1 MLKGFCQKEP
11 RIPAVLRAAALV
23 GMLCGV
29 ASSWAQGQG
38 VPGFAEAARA
48 EEHQPAPVTVN
59 ASQPPAFSIGVE
71 PLGFSGP
78 GTAFLGQNVSFA
90 SLDFLDENR
99 LLFTFRV
106 PGLIRREEGSPP
118 ASDERHIRALVLVL
132 PSGAVEA
139 ETVWTLHDRGRYL
152 WMLKDKHFL
161 LRDGAELKEGDARL
175 ELKPALRFPGPLEW
189 IEMDPSQEFLVAG
202 SREPLAGKAMEA
214 PARMVG
220 DPNGAKTEDAR
231 DQTDLVLRI
240 LHRDSGQVML
250 SSRLKAAVHLPI
262 NGNGYLESLHAR
274 GIEWQLSEHS
284 FNGGIT
290 PVARL
295 LSTCAPSS
303 SFVSQHELVAGL
315 CNTLGDHTLK
325 ALTTSGRVLWEV
337 QLSDRE
343 VWPLL
348 VMAQS
353 GTRLAQEA
361 LMVARPINASGMLT
375 TDDLKGQVVHVYD
388 AANGHLA
395 LSAEVSPAL
404 DAGGNVAI
412 SPSGRR
418 VAVLNGEALEI
429 FELDT
434 PPSVPEGSDFQNG
447 H

>member
-1 MLKGFCQKEP
+1 
-11 RIPAVLRAAALV
+11 
-23 GMLCGV
+23 
-29 ASSWAQGQG
+29 
-38 VPGFAEAARA
+38 
-48 EEHQPAPVTVN
+48 
-59 ASQPPAFSIGVE
+59 
-71 PLGFSGP
+71 
-78 GTAFLGQNVSFA
+78 
-90 SLDFLDENR
+90 
-99 LLFTFRV
+99 
-106 PGLIRREEGSPP
+106 
-118 ASDERHIRALVLVL
+118 
-132 PSGAVEA
+132 
-139 ETVWTLHDRGRYL
+139 
-152 WMLKDKHFL
+152 
-161 LRDGAELKEGDARL
+161 
-175 ELKPALRFPGPLEW
+175 
-189 IEMDPSQEFLVAG
+189 VAG
-202 SREPLAGKAMEA
+202 AREPLAGKAMEA

>member
-1 MLKGFCQKEP
+1 
-11 RIPAVLRAAALV
+11 
-23 GMLCGV
+23 MLCG
-29 ASSWAQGQG
+29 AAPGWAPGQAPGQG
-38 VPGFAEAARA
+38 VPGFAEAART
-48 EEHQPAPVTVN
+48 EEHEPAGVAAK
-59 ASQPPAFSIGVE
+59 ASQPPAFSLNVE

-78 GTAFLGQNVSFA
+78 GSAFLGQNVSFA

-106 PGLIRREEGSPP
+106 PGLIRREEGSGR
-118 ASDERHIRALVLVL
+118 ASEERNIRALVLVL

-152 WMLKDKHFL
+152 WMLKDKRFL
-161 LRDGAELKEGDARL
+161 VRDGAELKEGDARL

-202 SREPLAGKAMEA
+202 SREPLAGKAMGA
-214 PARMVG
+214 PATTAG
-220 DPNGAKTEDAR
+220 DRNQAR
-231 DQTDLVLRI
+231 LTDSKDQTDLVLRI
-240 LHRDSGQVML
+240 LNRDSGQVML
-250 SSRLKAAVHLPI
+250 SSRLKAAIHLPI

-274 GIEWQLSEHS
+274 GIEWQLNEHS
-284 FNGGIT
+284 FNGGVT

-303 SFVSQHELVAGL
+303 SFVSQHELVASL
-315 CNTLGDHTLK
+315 CNTLGDHKLK

-348 VMAQS
+348 VIAQS

-361 LMVARPINASGMLT
+361 LTVARPITASGALT

-429 FELDT
+429 FELGT
-434 PPSVPEGSDFQNG
+434 PPSVPEVGDFQNG

>member
-1 MLKGFCQKEP
+1 LCALLCAGGVGFGEQ
-11 RIPAVLRAAALV
+11 
-23 GMLCGV
+23 G
-29 ASSWAQGQG
+29 WAQGQTQG
-38 VPGFAEAARA
+38 QAQGSGAPGFA
-48 EEHQPAPVTVN
+48 QPARTAAK
-59 ASQPPAFSIGVE
+59 ASQPPAFSIDVE
-71 PLGFSGP
+71 ALGFTAPGSGY
-78 GTAFLGQNVSFA
+78 LGQNISYA
-90 SLDFLDENR
+90 SLDFLDENH

-106 PGLIRREEGSPP
+106 PGLIRREEDSDKG
-118 ASDERHIRALVLVL
+118 SDERHIRALVLAL

-139 ETVWTLHDRGRYL
+139 EAVWTLHDRGRYL

-161 LRDGAELKEGDARL
+161 LRDGAELKQGDAAL
-175 ELKPALRFPGPLEW
+175 ELKPGLRFPGTLEW

-202 SREPLAGKAMEA
+202 SREPVAAKGPEASLWASATSAGGKA
-214 PARMVG
+214 
-220 DPNGAKTEDAR
+220 TEEKS
-231 DQTDLVLRI
+231 QTDLILRI

-250 SSRLKAAVHLPI
+250 SSRLNAAIHLPI
-262 NGNGYLESLHAR
+262 NRSGYLESLHAR

-284 FNGGIT
+284 FGGGVT

-295 LSTCAPSS
+295 LSTCAPGS
-303 SFVSQHELVAGL
+303 SFVSQHEFVASV
-315 CNTLGDHTLK
+315 CNTLGDHKLQ

-337 QLSDRE
+337 QLSDHE

-361 LMVARPINASGMLT
+361 LVVAKSITASTPLT

-395 LSAEVSPAL
+395 LTAEVNPVL

-429 FELDT
+429 FELGVPPWVPDT
-434 PPSVPEGSDFQNG
+434 GDFQNG

>member
-1 MLKGFCQKEP
+1 
-11 RIPAVLRAAALV
+11 
-23 GMLCGV
+23 
-29 ASSWAQGQG
+29 
-38 VPGFAEAARA
+38 
-48 EEHQPAPVTVN
+48 
-59 ASQPPAFSIGVE
+59 VE
-71 PLGFSGP
+71 PLGFTGP
-78 GTAFLGQNVSFA
+78 GSVYLGQNISFA

-106 PGLIRREEGSPP
+106 PGLIRREGGSDQG
-118 ASDERHIRALVLVL
+118 SGERKIRALVLTL

-139 ETVWTLHDRGRYL
+139 EAVWTLHDRGRYL
-152 WMLKDKHFL
+152 WMLKDRHFL
-161 LRDGAELKEGDARL
+161 LRDGAELKQGDARL

-189 IEMDPSQEFLVAG
+189 IELDPSQEFLVAG
-202 SREPLAGKAMEA
+202 SREPLANKGTGA
-214 PARMVG
+214 PGAGLGAADSEQSG
-220 DPNGAKTEDAR
+220 DDQN
-231 DQTDLVLRI
+231 QTDVVLRI

-250 SSRLKAAVHLPI
+250 SSRVKAAIHLPI

-284 FNGGIT
+284 FSGGIT

-303 SFVSQHELVAGL
+303 SFVSQHELVANL
-315 CNTLGDHTLK
+315 CNTLGDHKLQ
-325 ALTTSGRVLWEV
+325 ALTTSGRVLWQVEI
-337 QLSDRE
+337 SDRE

-353 GTRLAQEA
+353 GARLAQEA
-361 LMVARPINASGMLT
+361 LVVARPITTSTPLT

-395 LSAEVSPAL
+395 LTATVNPAL

-429 FELDT
+429 FELGA
-434 PPSVPEGSDFQNG
+434 PPWVPEAGDFQNG